1 MKRPTIR
8 DVAARAGV
16 SHQTVSRVLNG
27 DRQVIAPTRE
37 RVLAAMHELDYMPN
51 GIARSLS
58 SNRTHTLGIVTGDI
72 SGYAVGQLV
81 AGVEAEARRHGYL
94 LLIGSV
100 QTGDE
105 ADRRAHLRLM
115 LQRGVEGL
123 ILAWPS
129 LPPEGDEVLAWVAAR
144 APLVTATSR
153 TDLPGIGTISVDNRR
168 GSAEATGHLLAAGHR
183 TIATIAGPARW
194 RAAEARLQG
203 YHDALRAAGL
213 APDSALIE
221 RAEDWEPDSGQSAAA
236 RLLTAAAPFT
246 ALFAQS
252 DLLALGALTA
262 LRAVGR
268 KVPEDVSVVGF
279 DDVPVARHLDPPLTT
294 MRQPMPELGAL
305 AVALLVDRLG
315 QRRAEW
321 PAEPVRHLLPASLV
335 ERASVRALTS

>member
-27 DRQVIAPTRE
+27 DRRVIDPTRD
-37 RVLAAMHELDYMPN
+37 RVLAAISELDYVPN

-58 SNRTHTLGIVTGDI
+58 SRRTLSLGIVTTDL

-81 AGVEAEARRHGYL
+81 AGAEAAARRHGYL
-94 LLIGSV
+94 LLIVSGKESDD
-100 QTGDE
+100 GE
-105 ADRRAHLRLM
+105 RRATLRLL

-129 LPPEGDEVLAWVAAR
+129 LPPGSEEVLAWAAGR
-144 APLVTATSR
+144 VPLVTATSR

-168 GSAEATGHLLAAGHR
+168 GSFEATSHLVAAGHAA
-183 TIATIAGPARW
+183 IATIAGPARW

-213 APDSALIE
+213 AVAPTLVE
-221 RAEDWEPDSGQSAAA
+221 RADDWEPDSGQAAAA
-236 RLLTAAAPFT
+236 RLLASGSRFT
-246 ALFAQS
+246 ALLAQS

-262 LRAVGR
+262 LRAAGLR
-268 KVPEDVSVVGF
+268 VPADVSVVGF
-279 DDVPVARHLDPPLTT
+279 DDVPIARHLDPPLTT
-294 MRQPMPELGAL
+294 MRQPMQELGAL
-305 AVALLVDRLG
+305 AVALLIERLG
-315 QRRAEW
+315 QPRAEW
-321 PAEPVRHLLPASLV
+321 LARPVRHLLPARLV
-335 ERASVRALTS
+335 ERASVRPMVS